1 MFSTLP
7 ALLASSILLGLLHL
21 MLGAG
26 LGKSR
31 RAFAWNMGPRDEPP
45 PPRTLHGARAQRAF
59 HNFLETFP
67 FFAAALL
74 CAVATGRDGYL
85 PELGAQ
91 LYFWSRAAYLPAYIL
106 GVPVIR
112 SLLWF
117 VSIAGIVLLAV
128 SII

>member
-7 ALLASSILLGLLHL
+7 SLLASSILLGLVHL
-21 MLGAG
+21 VLGAA

-31 RAFAWNMGPRDEPP
+31 RGFAWNMGTRDDPP
-45 PPRTLHGARAQRAF
+45 PLATLHAARAQRAF
-59 HNFLETFP
+59 RNFLETFP
-67 FFAAALL
+67 FFAAALV
-74 CAVATGRDGYL
+74 CAVATNRDGYL

-91 LYFWSRAAYLPAYIL
+91 LYFWARVAYLPIYVF

-112 SLLWF
+112 SAVWS
-117 VSIAGIVLLAV
+117 VSIAGIVLLVA

>member
-7 ALLASSILLGLLHL
+7 SLLAFSILLGLLHL

-45 PPRTLHGARAQRAF
+45 PPATLHGARAQRAF
-59 HNFLETFP
+59 HNFMESFP

-74 CAVATGRDGYL
+74 CALATNRDGNL

-91 LYFWSRAAYLPAYIL
+91 LYFWSRVVYLPAYVF

-112 SLLWF
+112 SLAWF
-117 VSIAGIVLLAV
+117 VSIAGIVLLVV

>member
-7 ALLASSILLGLLHL
+7 SLLAFSILLGLVQLL
-21 MLGAG
+21 LGAS
-26 LGKSR
+26 LGKSGR
-31 RAFAWNMGPRDEPP
+31 GFAWNMGSRDDPP
-45 PPRTLHGARAQRAF
+45 PPATLHGARAQRAF

-74 CAVATGRDGYL
+74 CALATNRDGYL

-91 LYFWSRAAYLPAYIL
+91 LYFWARVAYLPIYLL
-106 GVPVIR
+106 GLPVIR
-112 SLLWF
+112 SLVWF
-117 VSIAGIVLLAV
+117 VSIAGIVLLVV